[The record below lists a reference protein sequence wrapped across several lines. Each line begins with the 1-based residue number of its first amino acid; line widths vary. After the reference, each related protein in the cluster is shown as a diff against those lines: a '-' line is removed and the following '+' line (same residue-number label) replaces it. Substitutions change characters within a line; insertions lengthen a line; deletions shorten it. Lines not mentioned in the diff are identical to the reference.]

1 MFVARV
7 DGVRSLPRAYD
18 LDRGSKRAMPTVR
31 FANAQMTRFDRAHN
45 HRAYATVPADASL
58 LSSAQIW
65 ASGIARISTFPIPA
79 DGVGGLRLR

>member
-1 MFVARV
+1 
-7 DGVRSLPRAYD
+7 
-18 LDRGSKRAMPTVR
+18 
-31 FANAQMTRFDRAHN
+31 MTRFDRAHN